1 MGLSKFIELQLVEEL
16 NVLNAMLA
24 IEKWEDVHS
33 RMDKLSY
40 PTVRP
45 IPSIQEGLVEIKES
59 FEAKEYEVCST
70 KITELVDKLNR
81 NIFDFKCTESWFGL
95 ERTIHKNVR
104 YCNSCGKNVYKI
116 ENEFD
121 LKKHVQAN
129 DCIFYLGEVETP
141 KSCQITDWG
150 KEVDPYSLGT
160 KGLMGS
166 MDRTYVNRE
175 GEEDVKECTN
185 V

>member
-1 MGLSKFIELQLVEEL
+1 MSVSMFIEMQLVQEL
-16 NVLNAMLA
+16 NYIHALLVM
-24 IEKWEDVHS
+24 EKMEEVKELLLPL
-33 RMDKLSY
+33 RY

-45 IPSIQEGLVEIKES
+45 LPSIQEGLVELKDS
-59 FEAKEYEVCST
+59 FEVKEYEVCST

-81 NIFDFKCTESWFGL
+81 NISDFKCTESWFGL

-104 YCNSCGKNVYKI
+104 YCKSCGKNVCKI

-150 KEVDPYSLGT
+150 KEVDPYSLGS

-166 MDRTYVNRE
+166 IDRTYVDRE
-175 GEEDVKECTN
+175 NEREEDLPF
-185 V
+185 